1 MCHRHANIMEV
12 IFLYRG
18 CTGYWTVQV
27 KFLQQFLFHLIT
39 KMAGGMSVSQIVQQ
53 NCLVLGE
60 GQVILVFG
68 KYEHVWTM

>member
-1 MCHRHANIMEV
+1 M
-12 IFLYRG
+12 
-18 CTGYWTVQV
+18 TVQV
-27 KFLQQFLFHLIT
+27 NFLQQFLFHLIT

-68 KYEHVWTM
+68 KYEHVWTCK

>member
-1 MCHRHANIMEV
+1 MCVWMNKLE
-12 IFLYRG
+12 L
-18 CTGYWTVQV
+18 VQQ
-27 KFLQQFLFHLIT
+27 LLFHLIT

-53 NCLVLGE
+53 NCVVLGE